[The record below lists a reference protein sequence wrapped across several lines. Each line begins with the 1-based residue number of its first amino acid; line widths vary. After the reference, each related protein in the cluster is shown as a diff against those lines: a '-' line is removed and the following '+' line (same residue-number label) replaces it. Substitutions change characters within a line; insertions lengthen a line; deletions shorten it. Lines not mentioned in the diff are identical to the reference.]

1 MAYRELG
8 FAGERLT
15 SLWSLAPDT
24 VVQVGTFSKTFFP
37 GVRLGWGAGP
47 AKVVAKLIPAKQN
60 TDQCAGAVG
69 QRLLEEY
76 GRQGFLR
83 SRMPAAGRCM
93 VGDVRSASSLL
104 RRICPKASPGPGLGE
119 DSLLADP
126 ARGRRC
132 REALRE
138 GDGRGGCFRPWV
150 PSSRMAGA
158 EQSPIGLQPDRRRN
172 DPQGGAPAGGPLPTS
187 RQGS

>member
-138 GDGRGGCFRPWV
+138 GDGRGGCFRPWGPFFPDGRGRTISGW
-150 PSSRMAGA
+150 PSAGSTA
-158 EQSPIGLQPDRRRN
+158 K
-172 DPQGGAPAGGPLPTS
+172 
-187 RQGS
+187 